1 MKTGNRKNLIGGGLA
16 LLIALAMS
24 VAVGF
29 AQGRPDNGGG
39 ERGEHGM
46 HGGSGRDGGFGHF
59 GRNLNLTDAQ
69 KTQMQQIGDRFK
81 ASTKGLHEQLRNLDR
96 NSDAVSDNGT
106 FNESAVRQA
115 AQARANLEVE
125 LEVSH
130 ARMMSEMFAVLTPE
144 QKTQLAQQRQQW
156 QQKREQH
163 EQGMNHSNDTQ
174 Q

>member
-29 AQGRPDNGGG
+29 AQGRPDGGG
-39 ERGEHGM
+39 ERGGHGM
-46 HGGSGRDGGFGHF
+46 HGGRGMDGGFGHF
-59 GRNLNLTDAQ
+59 GRSLNLTDAQ

-81 ASTKGLHEQLRNLDR
+81 ASTKSLHEQLRNLDR
-96 NSDAVSDNGT
+96 HSDAVSDNGT

-163 EQGMNHSNDTQ
+163 EQGMNHSNDNQ